1 MARRYRGLV
10 SQRRLPAEVYWRR
23 RLLALAAVIALVW
36 LVLRFV
42 GGDDEPEA
50 KPTAKPSATTTA
62 APTVAAP
69 VDGIIRVT
77 LVSASRACDPEKIR
91 ITPTVEPGQF
101 THAQVKIGLVV
112 SSTEKTACTLT
123 PADADMVAVISAN
136 KTAIWDSTLCKTSLI
151 DDPISI
157 SPQWATLVTGT
168 WSGRGSGG
176 KCSTKED
183 YASPGTYTVQIGT
196 LGGEPGKAT
205 FTVERKPAPKPTKS
219 TPTPT
224 KSPTAKNTTKPAD

>member
-1 MARRYRGLV
+1 M
-10 SQRRLPAEVYWRR
+10 PAEVYWRR

-42 GGDDEPEA
+42 GGDDEAGP
-50 KPTAKPSATTTA
+50 KPTAKATATATATA
-62 APTVAAP
+62 APTIASP
-69 VDGIIRVT
+69 VNGVVNVT

-91 ITPTVEPGQF
+91 MTPTVEPGQF
-101 THAQVKIGLVV
+101 AKAPVKIGLVV
-112 SSTEKTACTLT
+112 SSTEKKACTLR

-136 KTAIWDSTLCKTSLI
+136 KTAIWDSTVCKAPLL
-151 DDPISI
+151 DEPVAV
-157 SPQWATLVTGT
+157 SPRWASLVTAT
-168 WSGRGSGG
+168 WSGRGSGAR
-176 KCSTKED
+176 CTAKEG

-205 FTVERKPAPKPTKS
+205 FRLERKPEPKPTKT

-224 KSPTAKNTTKPAD
+224 KTTPSAKNTTEPAD